1 MSRSTPISILLAVL
15 AAGLGAGFR
24 ADARSAAATIEVIG
38 GPHAGKYTL
47 ATTDNG
53 CLISERAK
61 GKKPFTAHIGIPP
74 TDPRSKDPKALTSIM
89 LDIFN
94 VTATAPP
101 PSDYLVQMTFGPVMD
116 TRLGTFYMSGSNN
129 TTGRKG
135 GPGTVMLKNSGG
147 TDATVSFDLQP
158 ESGIVVKGTITCS
171 NPLRY

>member
-1 MSRSTPISILLAVL
+1 MSRTSAFILTALLATGS
-15 AAGLGAGFR
+15 AAGLQ

-61 GKKPFTAHIGIPP
+61 GRKPFGVSIGIPP
-74 TDPRSKDPKALTSIM
+74 TDPRSKDPKGLTSIRVN
-89 LDIFN
+89 IRK

-101 PSDYLVQMTFGPVMD
+101 PADFEASMTFGPIGD
-116 TRLGTFYMSGSNN
+116 RLGTFYMSGFNS

-135 GPGTVMLKNSGG
+135 GPGTVMFKNSG

-158 ESGIVVKGTITCS
+158 ESGIVVKGTITCG